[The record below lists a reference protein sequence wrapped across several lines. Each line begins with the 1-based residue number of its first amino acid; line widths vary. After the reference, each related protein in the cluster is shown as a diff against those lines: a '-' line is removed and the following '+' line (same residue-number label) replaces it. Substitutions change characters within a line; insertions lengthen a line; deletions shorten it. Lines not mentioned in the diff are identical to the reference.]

1 VVLTGVDFKEV
12 NMPSPGDEMNLVP
25 NLTSL
30 GNLPLHGAGAKL
42 GYNATTIRFYVDK
55 GDLLQGV
62 RRTVAG
68 DSVLSDKSFGRP
80 VREVFAAAVRRM
92 EGDEQMADRITS
104 ALRGLEFLRDTTYAD
119 DDCKVR
125 TVQGV
130 INDALY
136 GFRLEPR
143 GFVGFRARHRKFL
156 VYGFSQGMFIE
167 KSSKGICYGFTI
179 DWARRVL
186 WSAKPSYA
194 HSDRRAV
201 GTPAP
206 LTLNMTEKVRMMRKV
221 LVRIRPLQEAHLAA
235 WEDRPT
241 CPPERILDE
250 DHPLY
255 PRLSNL
261 VTEVWDTV
269 KFGIK
274 EPGHLVMDKILE
286 SARDAANKW
295 NVGYDVVFLLEFGG
309 NLTEGH
315 SVACRL
321 LPHDAVRFFDPNIG
335 EFLFPSGSDKP
346 RSVFW
351 DDWWSGLYRTRA
363 LVKSGDLYKECRV
376 RGVVRPHEGQRLETV
391 RRADRRK
398 AYVSDDD

>member
-1 VVLTGVDFKEV
+1 
-12 NMPSPGDEMNLVP
+12 MPSPGDEMNLVP
-25 NLTSL
+25 NLTTL
-30 GNLPLHGAGAKL
+30 GNLPLQGAGAKL
-42 GYNATTIRFYVDK
+42 GYNATTMRFYVDK

-62 RRTVAG
+62 RRTVAR
-68 DSVLSDKSFGRP
+68 DSVLSDKFFGKP
-80 VREVFAAAVRRM
+80 VREVFAAANSRA
-92 EGDEQMADRITS
+92 EGDEQMAARVTS
-104 ALRGLEFLRDTTYAD
+104 ALRGLEFLRDATYAGD
-119 DDCKVR
+119 DLKAR

-130 INDALY
+130 IDDALF

-143 GFVGFRARHRKFL
+143 GFIDFRARHRKFL

-194 HSDRRAV
+194 HSDHRAV
-201 GTPAP
+201 ATPAP
-206 LTLNMTEKVRMMRKV
+206 LGLNMTEKVRMMRKV
-221 LVRIRPLQEAHLAA
+221 VSRIKPLQQAHLAA

-241 CPPERILDE
+241 WPPERILEE

-261 VTEVWDTV
+261 VTEVWDTI

-286 SARDAANKW
+286 SAREAANKW
-295 NVGYDVVFLLEFGG
+295 NVGYDVVFLLELGG

-321 LPHDAVRFFDPNIG
+321 LPNDVVRFFDPNIG
-335 EFLFPSGSDKP
+335 EFLFPSGSEKP

-363 LVKSGDLYKECRV
+363 LVKSGDCYKECRV
-376 RGVVRPHEGQRLETV
+376 RGVLRADEGHRFAAV
-391 RRADRRK
+391 RRADRRN
-398 AYVSDDD
+398 AYRERR